1 MISSLNK
8 TQERGALGVFADFQ
22 GLPGITGLQGSKGG
36 VGLEARRLR
45 SSINQNK
52 LVTVQQ
58 KTQTCGTN
66 KYYSVAVAEHK
77 WIF

>member
-45 SSINQNK
+45 SSINLNTARNCAAKKHK
-52 LVTVQQ
+52 LVVQN
-58 KTQTCGTN
+58 TN
-66 KYYSVAVAEHK
+66 LRYK
-77 WIF
+77 